1 MARMGDAAPGPP
13 GGGRGARTP
22 VRYRRDP
29 IGAPRIA
36 RPPRRQGADRGVT
49 ALGPPATL
57 ATRLLAPVDRLLAGP
72 YGAPA
77 VLGVAVALFVA
88 HKAIEGAQVSIA
100 VLGSLTSAEADPAR
114 ASGALASYYLLT
126 AVAFGLYLLL
136 ALLAHRGGASG
147 HLRSA
152 ILALGVGL
160 HIGAVTVPPSLSVD
174 VLSYIGHGAVGLV
187 VPGGTPYTTPSD
199 VLLGTRIG
207 DALTAVGW
215 APPPI
220 LSPYGPL
227 WTLVE
232 TAVASWAP
240 TVGAAVLALKVVAL
254 ASALGSA
261 WLVWAIV
268 GLVRP
273 RLRLVATLLFLWNPV
288 VLVELAGE
296 GHNDGPMLLLALLS
310 LYLTLRG
317 RPDRALLA
325 STLGVLVKYVP
336 AILVPPQAVFLW
348 RTAAD
353 RAALRSAALAG
364 ALGSVVLAVATF
376 APVWAGLDT
385 FAGLERSGAP
395 GGYGTLPGS
404 LYRLVAG
411 ILPASSA
418 GLVAVAVPAS
428 LFAVFVVVQA
438 LRVRDARSLVAS
450 AAWISVAYLLLA
462 RGLYFPWYA
471 LLPIGLLALV
481 SSGRAVA
488 LLVVVTLVARITAPL
503 IDLLPEAYPFANA
516 AFALTNLGSFATL
529 VAFAVAWGTA
539 PADGTA
545 DGTVDG
551 TVDAAPARLAPATPA
566 AGALPEPGSAAPPGA
581 SAIGAL
587 VARVRSAADDDGRPR
602 NAGEL
607 LLLAALV
614 AVPMVA
620 TAIALLPEV
629 TIRIP
634 SMNDDALHWLFI
646 RNASEALDRGA
657 NLLDHWL
664 PQIEAGVPQF
674 LFYQHLA
681 PLLVIALDRLTLG
694 AVDLF
699 DWFNV
704 VRWFLLV
711 TFPLTVLWS
720 LRRLG
725 LPLVAAA
732 FAAGAAPLLS
742 GAGLYGFDY
751 DSYLWRGWGLFTQL
765 LAMHL
770 SFVVVATA
778 HRAVTTGRGI
788 AVAAVAFAALVLAHL
803 IYAYM
808 MAITLL
814 VILVAGITRSNAAA
828 RLVRLGLVGSVGA
841 AISAYMW
848 LPFLRTTAFLNA
860 TPYLQPEKY
869 DSYGLGQVLAWLADG
884 TLLDAGRA
892 PVLTGL
898 LALGLVAALFGRR
911 GIGRTAALLLATWL
925 LLYAGRPTLGPLA
938 DLLPLSDG
946 LLFHRFVGSVHLAAI
961 LVVGLGGAAAW
972 ALVTDGGSRRGLALG
987 SLVLVLVLLPT
998 IRERTDYYAEGTRW
1012 MERTAAA
1019 FEADRDAAAMV
1030 ERLRTLPPGRIY
1042 AGLPRTYGKEL
1053 AIGDI
1058 PFYNLLQYEGLTGLP
1073 PSTESMSLVSDLTW
1087 EFDESSRSSYEL
1099 FNVRWIVAPAGRE
1112 MPGFLTEVAAA
1123 GRYVL
1128 YEAPVRGYG
1137 EFVRY
1142 VDRAPVATQAG
1153 LLARNVPW
1161 VRSDRAES
1169 RIYAAYDYPS
1179 RELAPAGPLLP
1190 GCADGGTI
1198 EERVAGPDRHEFVV
1212 ACSMESGFV
1221 IKSTFHPNWRVL
1233 VDGVPVETFMASPS
1247 YIGFGLPAGRHEI
1260 VATYEPTPE
1269 KTPLGLAGLAIAGLA
1284 LLLRRRLDRL
1294 ADRLL
1299 AAALAGIRL
1308 VRGLRDAIDRQ
1319 LERERL
1325 AAEAE
1330 RPTEPEDGR

>member
-1 MARMGDAAPGPP
+1 MTAL
-13 GGGRGARTP
+13 
-22 VRYRRDP
+22 
-29 IGAPRIA
+29 
-36 RPPRRQGADRGVT
+36 RPPT
-49 ALGPPATL
+49 TL
-57 ATRLLAPVDRLLAGP
+57 AARLLAPVDRLLAGP

-88 HKAIEGAQVSIA
+88 HKAIEGTQVSIA

-126 AVAFGLYLLL
+126 AVAFALYLLL
-136 ALLAHRGGASG
+136 ALLAHRGAASG

-160 HIGAVTVPPSLSVD
+160 HVGAVTVPPSLSID
-174 VLSYIGHGAVGLV
+174 VLSYVGHGAVGLV

-199 VLLGTRIG
+199 VLLGTPVG

-240 TVGAAVLALKVVAL
+240 TVGAAVLALKLVAL

-296 GHNDGPMLLLALLS
+296 GHNDGPMVVFALLS

-317 RPDRALLA
+317 WADRALLA

-348 RTAAD
+348 RTATD
-353 RAALRSAALAG
+353 RVALRSAALAG
-364 ALGSVVLAVATF
+364 ALGSAVLAVATF

-411 ILPASSA
+411 VLPASSA
-418 GLVAVAVPAS
+418 SLVAVIVPAT
-428 LFAVFVVVQA
+428 LFAVFVVVQS

-462 RGLYFPWYA
+462 RGLYFPWYG
-471 LLPIGLLALV
+471 LLPIALLALV
-481 SSGRAVA
+481 ASGRAVA
-488 LLVVVTLVARITAPL
+488 VLVVVTLVARITAPL
-503 IDLLPEAYPFANA
+503 VDLLPEAYPFANA

-539 PADGTA
+539 PADGSAEETDDRSA
-545 DGTVDG
+545 EAPDDGPDDARDDG
-551 TVDAAPARLAPATPA
+551 PVTEAPAGPPADPH
-566 AGALPEPGSAAPPGA
+566 PEPGAAATAGTGGLA
-581 SAIGAL
+581 AL
-587 VARVRSAADDDGRPR
+587 LARLRAAADDDGRPR
-602 NAGEL
+602 SAGEL

-614 AVPMVA
+614 AVPMLA

-694 AVDLF
+694 VVDLF

-704 VRWFLLV
+704 VRWLLLV

-725 LPLVAAA
+725 FPLVAAA

-814 VILVAGITRSNAAA
+814 VILVAGITRANAAA

-848 LPFLRTTAFLNA
+848 LPFLRTTAYLNA

-898 LALGLVAALFGRR
+898 LALGLVAALLGRR
-911 GIGRTAALLLATWL
+911 GVGRTAAILLGVWL

-972 ALVTDGGSRRGLALG
+972 ALLTDGGSRRGLALG

-1030 ERLRTLPPGRIY
+1030 ERLGTLPPGRIY
-1042 AGLPRTYGKEL
+1042 AGLPRTYGKDL

-1099 FNVRWIVAPAGRE
+1099 FNVRWVVAPAGRE
-1112 MPGFLTEVAAA
+1112 MPGFLTEVATE

-1137 EFVRY
+1137 EYVRY

-1161 VRSDRAES
+1161 VRSDLAES

-1179 RELAPAGPLLP
+1179 RALAPAGPLLP

-1212 ACSMESGFV
+1212 ECSMESGFV

-1233 VDGVPVETFMASPS
+1233 VDGAPVETFMASPS

-1269 KTPLGLAGLAIAGLA
+1269 KTPLALAGLVIAVLA
-1284 LLLRRRLDRL
+1284 VLLRRRLDRL

-1299 AAALAGIRL
+1299 AAALVAIRL
-1308 VRGLRDAIDRQ
+1308 VRGLREAIDRQ

-1330 RPTEPEDGR
+1330 RPAERGDGR